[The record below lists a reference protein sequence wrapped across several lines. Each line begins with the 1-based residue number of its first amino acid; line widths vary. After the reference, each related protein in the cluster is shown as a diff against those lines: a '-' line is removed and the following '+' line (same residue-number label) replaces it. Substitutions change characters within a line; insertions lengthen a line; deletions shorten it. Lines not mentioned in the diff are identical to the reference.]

1 LLLVPAGSTVT
12 GEGQPR
18 REQVVAVAVLGRPR
32 RVARRARAEVAVAS
46 VLDKRLGA
54 LPVVAGFVR
63 RLDLAGII
71 DRACPVRQVAY
82 ATHGQIIEVLV
93 ANRLTSPAPLLH
105 VSRWAREWAVEEVFG
120 LPADVLGDDRL
131 ARALDAI
138 APELDHI
145 TGSVGAAAISE
156 FGLDVARL
164 HWDMTSI
171 SLHGAF
177 EETEQ
182 GYPAPG
188 WGHPKDRR
196 TDLKQIQAGIAV
208 TRDGGI
214 PVFHQA
220 FDGGAGEVSQVVG
233 AMTSLQKIAAKRDL
247 LLVGDSKLI
256 SYGNVAAMNEAGV
269 AFIAPLAASRVPA
282 GLLACLDPLLL
293 PAVDYIAARDIG
305 KPPERRCAYHVTED
319 TMDLAGPRKRDPA
332 QHLRRILVHSTANAA
347 AAANARAL
355 KLQRASADLDK
366 LVRTAGGRYHPDA
379 AAIARQIDQI
389 TRKRR
394 ITAYLRTQITTDPA
408 TGKPSLT
415 WHYDQQALDEEAATD
430 GWYALLTNLDP
441 ADADTAQILI
451 RYKGQPDVER
461 RYGDF
466 KGPLAVAPMFLNNN
480 RRIAALITV
489 ICLAL
494 LVFCLVERQVRQALA
509 PATDLAGF
517 YAYDNRAVRPTG
529 RLIFHTLS
537 RIHLRPAR
545 DDQSPMILIPDPI
558 QQRLLQLLKIDPTRP
573 RWLTE

>member
-1 LLLVPAGSTVT
+1 MS
-12 GEGQPR
+12 
-18 REQVVAVAVLGRPR
+18 GRPR
-32 RVARRARAEVAVAS
+32 QAARRARAEVAAGS

-71 DRACPVRQVAY
+71 DRACPVRQVAR
-82 ATHGQIIEVLV
+82 ATHGQVIEVLV

-105 VSRWAREWAVEEVFG
+105 VSRWAEQWAVEEVFG

-145 TGSVGAAAISE
+145 IGSVGAKAIAE

-171 SLHGAF
+171 SLQGAF
-177 EETEQ
+177 EDTEQ

-196 TDLKQIQAGIAV
+196 TDLKQIQTGIAV
-208 TRDGGI
+208 TGDGGV
-214 PVFHQA
+214 PVLHRA

-233 AMTSLQKIAAKRDL
+233 AMTSLREIAAKRDF

-256 SYGNVAAMNEAGV
+256 SYGNVTAMAGAGV
-269 AFIAPLAASRVPA
+269 TFIAPLASSRIPA
-282 GLLACLDPLLL
+282 GLLASLDVRAARP
-293 PAVDYIAARDIG
+293 VGYIARRDAG
-305 KPPERRCAYHVTED
+305 KPPERRCAYHVIED
-319 TMDLAGPRKRDPA
+319 TMDLAGPRKRDPV
-332 QHLRRILVHSTANAA
+332 QHLRRVLVHSTANAA
-347 AAANARAL
+347 AAAKARAL
-355 KLQRASADLDK
+355 KLARAAADLDK

-379 AAIARQIDQI
+379 AAITRRIDQI
-389 TRKRR
+389 AHRRR
-394 ITAYLRTQITTDPA
+394 ITAYLHTGITTDPG

-415 WHYDQQALDEEAATD
+415 WHYDQQTLEEEAAAD

-441 ADADTAQILI
+441 ADADTAQVLI
-451 RYKGQPDVER
+451 HYKGQPDVER

-466 KGPLAVAPMFLNNN
+466 KGPLAVAPMFLHNN

-494 LVFCLVERQVRQALA
+494 LVFCLVERQVRRALA

-517 YAYDNRAVRPTG
+517 YAHDNRAVRPTG
-529 RLIFHTLS
+529 RLIFTTLS
-537 RIHLRPAR
+537 RIYLRTVR
-545 DDQSPMILIPDPI
+545 DDQPPLVLIPDPI
-558 QQRLLQLLKIDPTRP
+558 QERLLQLLKIDPTRP